1 MQRPSRWRRTRATP
15 GYGTRKA
22 IFHRPH
28 ERAHGKFRLSAA
40 ITVCQAPMQSV
51 RSTLMDRHG
60 HLGRADTEALDRP
73 RRATNKCNGPEIE
86 MVSECDNSVLWRRFE
101 IDRERVIAI
110 WRFDR
115 SHGGTCAISSHDP
128 QRKMVPL
135 PAYPR
140 TRRR

>member
-1 MQRPSRWRRTRATP
+1 
-15 GYGTRKA
+15 
-22 IFHRPH
+22 
-28 ERAHGKFRLSAA
+28 
-40 ITVCQAPMQSV
+40 
-51 RSTLMDRHG
+51 MDRHG
-60 HLGRADTEALDRP
+60 HLGRADTEDLDRP

-128 QRKMVPL
+128 QRKWSLYPL
-135 PAYPR
+135 IQEREEGNSGSLPLRQAHSSTFVAR
-140 TRRR
+140 TSSHRFSEFPDKTGHA